1 MGSIGTGIYTPRE
14 VAAFAGISPSRL
26 SRWIYG
32 YTFETRGQAR
42 QSAPLVAR
50 ERGDGPSLTFL
61 DLVEVLF
68 VKSFLDQGVKM
79 KTIRLAAQKAVGL
92 LGTHHPFAVQ
102 RFETDGR
109 KIFAMLDHKDKA
121 ATTMLNVVDGQA
133 SFASIIA
140 RYMREIDYDK
150 LGDAFRWWPLGK
162 NEPVF
167 ADPKFSFGVPLTK
180 SGHVPTR
187 AIHCAI
193 KAGDSPEDVARWFDI
208 PLEEVCAAEK
218 FQRRLAA

>member
-1 MGSIGTGIYTPRE
+1 MIIALGIALLGSF
-14 VAAFAGISPSRL
+14 V
-26 SRWIYG
+26 
-32 YTFETRGQAR
+32 
-42 QSAPLVAR
+42 SA
-50 ERGDGPSLTFL
+50 ES
-61 DLVEVLF
+61 
-68 VKSFLDQGVKM
+68 
-79 KTIRLAAQKAVGL
+79 AVGL